1 MIMFFDY
8 IFYRC
13 YQYYESKGLGNN
25 GIPVFW
31 STSIV
36 SICQT
41 LNIDGLW
48 MGFNLIQTGEVG
60 ISKYTS
66 LFIAVTLIVFN
77 FIRYNFIVTY
87 SSLKSKWELETI
99 EIRKARGKN
108 IILYLLFSLLGMLGI
123 LLLLKAFT
131 S

>member
-1 MIMFFDY
+1 MFFDY

-13 YQYYESKGLGNN
+13 YQYYESKGLGSN
-25 GIPVFW
+25 GIPIFW

-41 LNIDGLW
+41 LNIVGLW
-48 MGFNLIQTGEVG
+48 MGFNLVQTGEVG

-66 LFIAVTLIVFN
+66 LFIAATLIVFN

-87 SSLKSKWELETI
+87 SSLKSKWGLETI
-99 EIRKARGKN
+99 EIRKSRGKN